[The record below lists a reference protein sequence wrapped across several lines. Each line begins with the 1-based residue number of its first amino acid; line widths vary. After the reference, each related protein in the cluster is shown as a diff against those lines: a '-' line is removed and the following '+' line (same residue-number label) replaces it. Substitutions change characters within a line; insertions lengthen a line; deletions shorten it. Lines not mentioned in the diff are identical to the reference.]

1 MTSTRQDMIQSMLA
15 HGIGERVL
23 VRTSTLEINDV
34 LNGYGVSLISTYDA
48 KESTMVVLE
57 QTFILEFDS
66 SGEMSFTTDEIKSIE
81 VLSA

>member
-1 MTSTRQDMIQSMLA
+1 MTTARQDMIQGILA
-15 HGIGERVL
+15 RGIGERVL

-48 KESTMVVLE
+48 EESTMVVLE

-66 SGEMSFTTDEIKSIE
+66 SGEMSFTADEIKSIE
-81 VLSA
+81 VLSS